1 MRKHGK
7 TWEKM
12 RKHENKRGFEKIW
25 GILRGTKIIRK
36 PNGTRSRCPQV
47 CFYFQIKKTCLF
59 QYLFFQIDPFQD
71 VSFQTISFSGGVFSD
86 YILFKP
92 CLVILYPFQHLSLL
106 TTSSSETT
114 ESRTL
119 FISVQAWHEFMRQL
133 TKKEKTYETSWH
145 KKSMRHL

>member
-12 RKHENKRGFEKIW
+12 RKHEKKRDFEKIW
-25 GILRGTKIIRK
+25 GILREKIIRK
-36 PNGTRSRCPQV
+36 PNRTRSRCPQV
-47 CFYFQIKKTCLF
+47 CFHFQIKKICLF

-71 VSFQTISFSGGVFSD
+71 VSFQVISFSGGVFSN

-92 CLVILYPFQHLSLL
+92 CLVVLYPFQHLSLL

-119 FISVQAWHEFMRQL
+119 FFSVQAWHEFMRQL